1 VRVWKYGD
9 DVNTDMLFPGKY
21 TYTCATADEI
31 KPHLLEDLDP
41 EFAANVK
48 PGDIIVAGSN
58 FGCGSSREQPV
69 VGFKAVGV
77 IAVIAES
84 FSRIFYRAAI
94 NQGLVLIEAPEAA
107 RAYKPGDAVSL
118 DIAGGTITIEGIA
131 HRFPPLP
138 SEILAI
144 RDAGGLLEYARA
156 KLAKRAGA
164 KA

>member
-1 VRVWKYGD
+1 VRVWRYGD

-31 KPHLLEDLDP
+31 RPHLLEDLDP

-48 PGDIIVAGSN
+48 PGDVLIAGKN

-69 VGFKAVGV
+69 VGLKAVGV
-77 IAVIAES
+77 VAVVAES

-107 RAYKPGDAVSL
+107 GAYKPGDAVSL
-118 DIAGGTITIEGIA
+118 DIAGGSITIAGKA

-138 SEILAI
+138 PEILAI
-144 RDAGGLLEYARA
+144 RDAGGLLQYARA
-156 KLAKRAGA
+156 KLERRAAG
-164 KA
+164 K